1 MLLQIGVE
9 PFPAGPIYLR
19 IRETTTMERR
29 MQSDAIQQFLVD
41 SRRYL
46 GR

>member
-1 MLLQIGVE
+1 MLLQIDVE
-9 PFPAGPIYLR
+9 PFSRGPIYLN
-19 IRETTTMERR
+19 IRKTTTMERR
-29 MQSDAIQQFLVD
+29 MQSDAIQKFLTD

>member
-1 MLLQIGVE
+1 MLLQIAVE
-9 PFPAGPIYLR
+9 PFLHGPIYLL
-19 IRETTTMERR
+19 IRKTTTMERR
-29 MQSDAIQQFLVD
+29 MQSEAIQQFLTD